1 MPRPPAPASPHSSQQ
16 PRPVE
21 REERR
26 TQAERSEATTDELVT
41 AARRLFAEKGFAAT
55 SIEEIVRAAGVTRG
69 ALYHHFKRKEDV
81 FEAVLQR
88 EQEVLTRRVWEA
100 AKKRMSPF
108 SQLKAGCEAFLEATL
123 DPYIQQICMVD
134 APAVLGPSRTM
145 GHASSHSVGMI
156 AVALEQAM
164 EQGELRS
171 RPAMPLAQL
180 LFGALCQGAMAA
192 ARSEDPRAMMADI
205 QREVDGLLEGIQ
217 HA

>member
-1 MPRPPAPASPHSSQQ
+1 MAPSGNPRATA
-16 PRPVE
+16 E

-26 TQAERSEATTDELVT
+26 TQAERSEATTDELVN

-55 SIEEIVRAAGVTRG
+55 SIEEIVRAAGVTKG

-88 EQEVLTRRVWEA
+88 EQETLTRRVWEA
-100 AKKRMSPF
+100 AKKQKSPF
-108 SQLKAGCEAFLEATL
+108 SRLKAGCDAFLEATL

-134 APAVLGPSRTM
+134 APAVLGPARTM

-156 AVALEQAM
+156 AIALEQAM
-164 EQGELRS
+164 EHGELQP
-171 RPAMPLAQL
+171 RPPMPLAQL

-192 ARSEDPRAMMADI
+192 ARSDDPPATMAAI
-205 QREVDGLLEGIQ
+205 QREVDALLEGIQ
-217 HA
+217 RS